1 MTYQVLARKWRPK
14 KFADVVGQSH
24 ITQSIQN
31 ALKTNKVGH
40 AYLMVGTRGVGK
52 TSVARLFA
60 RALRCENLNAEQDAC
75 GKCNGCVEFDTDHSM
90 NVIEIDGASNNSV
103 DNIRELISNVQFLPT
118 SGSKKVYIIDE
129 VHMLSN
135 SAFNALLKTLEEPP
149 AHVVFILATT
159 EAHKL
164 LGTVLSRCQRFD
176 FRNVSE
182 DELQK
187 HIDHICQTESIT
199 VEARHLKVL
208 AKLGRG
214 SVRDTLSLLD
224 QCLAYSFDGKISD
237 DVLSRALGVANN
249 DLINQLLK
257 AIYHGQQDQVKKT
270 YRSFISEN
278 IPLKNIA
285 ESLLDEI
292 FSHLENFDKK
302 PTYADLLSKAELVW
316 VFETL
321 AKDTEW
327 CLTSL
332 VPEKTLEVVLFKI
345 ALRREFFQTQPITS
359 SKIQEA
365 VETKGHSVN
374 SAPPVTEQKKTLSE
388 MVAELPVEEKP
399 VPAPVV
405 ASATAPVVEMKTE
418 NNEQKDYSWDGFL
431 NFLAKKAP
439 ATSSNLEQGNLVS
452 PIIYDGKTVMLDVG
466 FGTAG
471 KVFYDYLN
479 EAEVTRKVT
488 VFLAAFFE
496 VPEEKAV
503 VKFQLID
510 AHKDFKSTA
519 ELRDESE
526 KLDEDNKINSLK
538 ENPLIKQAE
547 RMFNSKIDKVI
558 IDKKR

>member
-60 RALRCENLNAEQDAC
+60 RALRCDHLNEQQDAC
-75 GKCNGCVEFDTDHSM
+75 GKCSGCLEFDTDHSM

-118 SGSKKVYIIDE
+118 SGTKKVYIIDE

-187 HIDHICQTESIT
+187 HIGYICQTENIT
-199 VEARHLKVL
+199 VEQRHLKIL

-224 QCLAYSFDGKISD
+224 QCLAYSFDGKVSD
-237 DVLSRALGVANN
+237 DVMSRALGVANSG
-249 DLINQLLK
+249 LVAQLLK
-257 AIYHGQQDQVKKT
+257 AIYHGQQEQVKKA
-270 YRSFISEN
+270 YQSFLSEN

-285 ESLLDEI
+285 EALLDEI
-292 FSHLENFDKK
+292 FSHLENFEKK

-327 CLTSL
+327 CLNSL
-332 VPEKTLEVVLFKI
+332 VPEKTLEVVLYKI
-345 ALRREFFQTQPITS
+345 TLRREFFQTKPMTTHVEKKTVVEQEPEKTEVKAEVKAPEKAPE
-359 SKIQEA
+359 KIIENP
-365 VETKGHSVN
+365 VETV
-374 SAPPVTEQKKTLSE
+374 
-388 MVAELPVEEKP
+388 
-399 VPAPVV
+399 
-405 ASATAPVVEMKTE
+405 
-418 NNEQKDYSWDGFL
+418 QKDHSWDGFL

-466 FGTAG
+466 FGVAG

-479 EAEVTRKVT
+479 ESEVTRKIT
-488 VFLAAFFE
+488 VFLADFFD

-503 VKFQLID
+503 VKFQLLD
-510 AHKDFKSTA
+510 AHKEFKSTA
-519 ELRDESE
+519 DLRDESD

-547 RMFNSKIDKVI
+547 RMFNSKV
-558 IDKKR
+558 

>member
-60 RALRCENLNAEQDAC
+60 RALRCDHLNEQQDAC
-75 GKCNGCVEFDTDHSM
+75 GKCSGCLEFDTDHSM

-118 SGSKKVYIIDE
+118 SGTKKVYIIDE

-187 HIDHICQTESIT
+187 HIGHICQTENIT
-199 VEARHLKVL
+199 VEQRHLKIL

-224 QCLAYSFDGKISD
+224 QCLAYSFDGKVSD
-237 DVLSRALGVANN
+237 DVMSRALGVANSE
-249 DLINQLLK
+249 LVAQLLK
-257 AIYHGQQDQVKKT
+257 AIYHGQQEQVKKA
-270 YRSFISEN
+270 YQSFLSEN

-285 ESLLDEI
+285 EALLDEI
-292 FSHLENFDKK
+292 FSHLENFEKK

-327 CLTSL
+327 CLNSL
-332 VPEKTLEVVLFKI
+332 VPEKTLEVVLYKI
-345 ALRREFFQTQPITS
+345 TLRREFFQTKPMTTQ
-359 SKIQEA
+359 
-365 VETKGHSVN
+365 VE
-374 SAPPVTEQKKTLSE
+374 KKTVIE
-388 MVAELPVEEKP
+388 QEPEKTEVKAEVKAPEKAPEKIIEKP
-399 VPAPVV
+399 VETV
-405 ASATAPVVEMKTE
+405 
-418 NNEQKDYSWDGFL
+418 QKDHSWDGFL

-466 FGTAG
+466 FGVAG

-479 EAEVTRKVT
+479 ESEVTRKIT
-488 VFLAAFFE
+488 VFLADFFD

-503 VKFQLID
+503 VKFQLLD
-510 AHKDFKSTA
+510 AHKEFKSTA
-519 ELRDESE
+519 DLRDESD

-547 RMFNSKIDKVI
+547 RMFNSKVDKVI

>member
-60 RALRCENLNAEQDAC
+60 RALRCDHLNEQQDAC
-75 GKCNGCVEFDTDHSM
+75 GKCSGCLEFDTDHSM

-118 SGSKKVYIIDE
+118 SGTKKVYIIDE

-187 HIDHICQTESIT
+187 HIGHICQTENIT
-199 VEARHLKVL
+199 VEQRHLKIL

-224 QCLAYSFDGKISD
+224 QCLAYSFDGKVSD
-237 DVLSRALGVANN
+237 DVMSRALGVANSE
-249 DLINQLLK
+249 LVAQLLK
-257 AIYHGQQDQVKKT
+257 AIYHGQQEQVKKA
-270 YRSFISEN
+270 YQSFLSEN

-285 ESLLDEI
+285 EALLDEI
-292 FSHLENFDKK
+292 FSHLENFEKK

-327 CLTSL
+327 CLNSL
-332 VPEKTLEVVLFKI
+332 VPEKTLEVVLYKI
-345 ALRREFFQTQPITS
+345 TLRREFFQTKPMTTQ
-359 SKIQEA
+359 
-365 VETKGHSVN
+365 VE
-374 SAPPVTEQKKTLSE
+374 KKT
-388 MVAELPVEEKP
+388 VAEHEPEKTEVKAEVKTPEKAPEKIIEKP
-399 VPAPVV
+399 VETV
-405 ASATAPVVEMKTE
+405 
-418 NNEQKDYSWDGFL
+418 QKDHSWDGFL

-466 FGTAG
+466 FGVAG

-479 EAEVTRKVT
+479 ESEVTRKIT
-488 VFLAAFFE
+488 VFLADFFD

-503 VKFQLID
+503 VKFQLLD
-510 AHKDFKSTA
+510 AHKEFKSTA
-519 ELRDESE
+519 DLRDESD

-547 RMFNSKIDKVI
+547 RMFNSKVDKVI

>member
-14 KFADVVGQSH
+14 KFVDVVGQSH

-60 RALRCENLNAEQDAC
+60 RSLRCENLNAEQDAC
-75 GKCNGCVEFDTDHSM
+75 GKCNGCLEFDTDHSM

-118 SGSKKVYIIDE
+118 SGTKKVYIIDE

-182 DELQK
+182 EELQK
-187 HIDHICQTESIT
+187 HIGHICQTENIS
-199 VEARHLKVL
+199 VEERHLKVL

-224 QCLAYSFDGKISD
+224 QCLAYSFDGKITD

-249 DLINQLLK
+249 ELINQLLK

-270 YRSFISEN
+270 YHGFISEN

-292 FSHLENFDKK
+292 FNHLENFDKK

-316 VFETL
+316 IFETL

-332 VPEKTLEVVLFKI
+332 VPEKTLEVVLYKI
-345 ALRREFFQTQPITS
+345 ALRREFFQTKPMARS
-359 SKIQEA
+359 NVEVKVQE
-365 VETKGHSVN
+365 S
-374 SAPPVTEQKKTLSE
+374 SAPMASVTKPVEEKKTLSE
-388 MVAELPVEEKP
+388 MVAELPVLEKVQPTP
-399 VPAPVV
+399 VI
-405 ASATAPVVEMKTE
+405 PVVEKKVE
-418 NNEQKDYSWDGFL
+418 SLEQKDFSWDGFL

-452 PIIYDGKTVMLDVG
+452 PIIFDGKTVMLDVG
-466 FGTAG
+466 FGMAG

-479 EAEVTRKVT
+479 ESEVTKKVT
-488 VFLAAFFE
+488 VFLAEFFD

-526 KLDEDNKINSLK
+526 KLNEDNKINSLK

-547 RMFNSKIDKVI
+547 RMFNAKVDKVI
-558 IDKKR
+558 IDRKR

>member
-1 MTYQVLARKWRPK
+1 
-14 KFADVVGQSH
+14 
-24 ITQSIQN
+24 
-31 ALKTNKVGH
+31 
-40 AYLMVGTRGVGK
+40 MVGTRGVGK

-60 RALRCENLNAEQDAC
+60 RALRCDHLNEQQDAC
-75 GKCNGCVEFDTDHSM
+75 GKCSGCLEFDTDHSM

-118 SGSKKVYIIDE
+118 SGTKKVYIIDE

-187 HIDHICQTESIT
+187 HIGHICQTENIT
-199 VEARHLKVL
+199 VEQRHLKIL

-224 QCLAYSFDGKISD
+224 QCLAYSFDGKVSD
-237 DVLSRALGVANN
+237 DVMSRALGVANSG
-249 DLINQLLK
+249 LVAQLLK
-257 AIYHGQQDQVKKT
+257 AIYHGQQEQVKKA
-270 YRSFISEN
+270 YQSFLSEN

-285 ESLLDEI
+285 EALLDEI
-292 FSHLENFDKK
+292 FSHLENFEKK

-327 CLTSL
+327 CLNSL
-332 VPEKTLEVVLFKI
+332 VPEKTLEVVLYKI
-345 ALRREFFQTQPITS
+345 TLRREFFQTKPMTTHVEKKTVVEHGPEKTEVKAEVKAPEKAPE
-359 SKIQEA
+359 KIIENP
-365 VETKGHSVN
+365 VETV
-374 SAPPVTEQKKTLSE
+374 
-388 MVAELPVEEKP
+388 
-399 VPAPVV
+399 
-405 ASATAPVVEMKTE
+405 
-418 NNEQKDYSWDGFL
+418 QKDHSWDGFL

-466 FGTAG
+466 FGVAG

-479 EAEVTRKVT
+479 ESEVTRKIT
-488 VFLAAFFE
+488 VFLADFFD

-503 VKFQLID
+503 VKFQLLD
-510 AHKDFKSTA
+510 AHKEFKSTA
-519 ELRDESE
+519 DLRDESD

-547 RMFNSKIDKVI
+547 RMFNSKVDKVI